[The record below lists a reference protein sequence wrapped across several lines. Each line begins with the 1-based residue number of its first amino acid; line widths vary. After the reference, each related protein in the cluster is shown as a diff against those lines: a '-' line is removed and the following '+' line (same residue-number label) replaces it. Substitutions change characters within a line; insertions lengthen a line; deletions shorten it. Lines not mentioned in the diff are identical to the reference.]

1 MPVKGYVRTMLTIA
15 VVLTTVL
22 FGDFA
27 AAQNPLTGG
36 SAPVERVATSP
47 PPSGT
52 IVTIAREA
60 ARLQRAMVDT
70 MTRNLKA
77 VRDGESYVA
86 LLLGLAVAFLY
97 GVVHTLGPGH
107 GKFVIATYF
116 IGREATLGHGF
127 LMAGQIALTHVVMA
141 VVLVWLGDVAI
152 RLAFGDATADR
163 WIRVASYAT
172 LVAVGLYLL
181 IAGVRG
187 VLARRAAPALHHG
200 HRHGVSGDGKGPQG
214 LLSVAVG
221 LAPCTGAILVMLFAL
236 ANGMLLVGLVM
247 VAAIGAGMAVTMAAI
262 GLVAIYARARMMARL
277 SGDETRAGVWGAA
290 FQVAGAFVITA
301 LSAALLI
308 DAL

>member
-36 SAPVERVATSP
+36 PAPAERVAASP

-52 IVTIAREA
+52 IVTIVREA
-60 ARLQRAMVDT
+60 ARLQRAMVDA
-70 MTRNLKA
+70 MTRNVKA

-116 IGREATLGHGF
+116 IGREATLGRGF

-181 IAGVRG
+181 FAGVRG
-187 VLARRAAPALHHG
+187 ALARRAAPALHHR

-247 VAAIGAGMAVTMAAI
+247 VVAIGAGMAATMAAI

-290 FQVAGAFVITA
+290 FQVTGAFVITA
-301 LSAALLI
+301 LSAALLS